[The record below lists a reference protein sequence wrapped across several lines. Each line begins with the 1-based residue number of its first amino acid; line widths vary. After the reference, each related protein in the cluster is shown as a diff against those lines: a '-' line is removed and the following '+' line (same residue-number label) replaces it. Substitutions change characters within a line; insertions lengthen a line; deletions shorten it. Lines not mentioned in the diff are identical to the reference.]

1 MSAPDEADIRAEP
14 ATGTPAGAP
23 AGTPGATPAVAGS
36 RVDAGTKTES
46 GPLGRIDPPRKAPAG
61 TVVARPPVGV
71 ASGMVIAGFVGLVG
85 SLFVLGLIADGVRD
99 QEVFALDA
107 WATPFLHS
115 ISTPLLDAFMT
126 GLTTMGSTIILVP
139 VFVVVVGALLVYRR
153 YGAAL
158 FFGVATGG
166 ALVIDATMKVIFER
180 PRPKLDYAAVLPDYS
195 FPSGHSMN
203 GVVFYVGLALVVW
216 SLFGRRVGL
225 LATVA
230 GAILAFGIGVS
241 RIYLGYHYLTDV
253 VGGFLAG
260 IAWLLIVGAAFRARP
275 KVWEWAPEE
284 PTARTAN
291 QAPDRGADRALQRGA
306 GRAPQPTDRG
316 AGAS

>member
-1 MSAPDEADIRAEP
+1 
-14 ATGTPAGAP
+14 
-23 AGTPGATPAVAGS
+23 
-36 RVDAGTKTES
+36 
-46 GPLGRIDPPRKAPAG
+46 
-61 TVVARPPVGV
+61 
-71 ASGMVIAGFVGLVG
+71 MVIAGFVGLIG
-85 SLFVLGLIADGVRD
+85 SLFVLGLIADGVRE
-99 QEVFALDA
+99 QEVFALDQ

-115 ISTPLLDAFMT
+115 ISTPMLDAFMT

-139 VFVVVVGALLVYRR
+139 LFVAVVGALLVYRR

-166 ALVIDATMKVIFER
+166 ALVIDATMKIIFER

-203 GVVFYVGLALVVW
+203 GVVFYVGLALIAW

-230 GAILAFGIGVS
+230 AAILAFGIGVS

-253 VGGFLAG
+253 AGGFLAG

-275 KVWEWAPEE
+275 KVWEWVPREA
-284 PTARTAN
+284 
-291 QAPDRGADRALQRGA
+291 
-306 GRAPQPTDRG
+306 TDRG
-316 AGAS
+316 AGTP